1 MFWRRTKEKELKMIW
16 EVKKKNKKSHL
27 VGTAH
32 FFPFSFKTSL
42 YRCIKDARTVI
53 FEGPL
58 DQKAMEQVVNCGFD
72 HDNNEHLFDDLDR
85 KTIDKITAKLAPRC
99 RNKNL
104 LFIVDLRKLRVE
116 NPVYEMVKGMKP
128 WLAFFTIWS
137 SYLKANGWKYSVDME
152 GYHVARELDKSIIYL
167 ETIEEQIK
175 VLENLSKER
184 IVYFLDQVDQ
194 WHELA
199 HDYVDCY
206 LCGDLQKLRSKGLR
220 FPSRHQSVI
229 DHRDEIFYERMQP
242 YLMQGRALAFVGAPH
257 VHGISK
263 MLREDG
269 YDIRRPRLP
278 AAT

>member
-1 MFWRRTKEKELKMIW
+1 
-16 EVKKKNKKSHL
+16 
-27 VGTAH
+27 
-32 FFPFSFKTSL
+32 
-42 YRCIKDARTVI
+42 
-53 FEGPL
+53 
-58 DQKAMEQVVNCGFD
+58 
-72 HDNNEHLFDDLDR
+72 
-85 KTIDKITAKLAPRC
+85 
-99 RNKNL
+99 
-104 LFIVDLRKLRVE
+104 
-116 NPVYEMVKGMKP
+116 
-128 WLAFFTIWS
+128 
-137 SYLKANGWKYSVDME
+137 
-152 GYHVARELDKSIIYL
+152 
-167 ETIEEQIK
+167 
-175 VLENLSKER
+175 
-184 IVYFLDQVDQ
+184 

-229 DHRDEIFYERMQP
+229 DHRDEIFYKRMQP